1 METGYSDKINI
12 LIMRTQPRVYIK
24 VQLRFGFQRRDAMA
38 IYLLDE
44 SLKVEVHYDH
54 KDCGFD
60 DNICVRIS
68 EDCPA
73 DEKLFVA
80 EEINMFI
87 TIQQAKAL
95 SEALGAAVLQS
106 RLGASGK

>member
-1 METGYSDKINI
+1 ME
-12 LIMRTQPRVYIK
+12 
-24 VQLRFGFQRRDAMA
+24 

-44 SLKVEVHYDH
+44 SLKVEIHYDH
-54 KDCGFD
+54 EDCGFD

-68 EDCPA
+68 EDCPT

-80 EEINMFI
+80 EQTNIFI
-87 TIQQAKAL
+87 TIQQAKSL
-95 SEALGAAVLQS
+95 SEALGEAVLQS